1 MKKLKILIIEDNEGD
16 VLLLKEAFEEV
27 GSTAE
32 LEFIKNGRDALI
44 SLFDVSRIQL
54 LPDLILLD
62 LNLPMK
68 SGMEILI
75 AIKNS
80 TQHKHIPT
88 IILTTSSAV
97 KDIQDSYDN
106 HANCY
111 VTKPID
117 INEYYQ
123 SIAKIH
129 NYWLNFVQLPS

>member
-1 MKKLKILIIEDNEGD
+1 MKKAKILIIEDNEGD
-16 VLLLKEAFEEV
+16 VLLLKEAFEEI
-27 GSTAE
+27 GNKAQ
-32 LEFIKNGRDALI
+32 LEFIKNGRDAMH
-44 SLFDVSRIQL
+44 SLFGHSEKSK

-80 TQHKHIPT
+80 PHHKHIPT

-97 KDIQDSYDN
+97 KDIHDSYDN

-111 VTKPID
+111 ITKPID
-117 INEYYQ
+117 INDYYH

-129 NYWLNFVQLPS
+129 QYWLNFAQLPS